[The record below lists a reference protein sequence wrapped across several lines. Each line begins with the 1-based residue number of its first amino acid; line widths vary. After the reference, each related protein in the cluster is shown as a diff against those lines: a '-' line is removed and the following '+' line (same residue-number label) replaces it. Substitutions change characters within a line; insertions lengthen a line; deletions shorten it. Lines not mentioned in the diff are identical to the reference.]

1 MKVRKNIMRYFWLL
15 IPLLM
20 INQNSFAD
28 DSQTISPGTLQ
39 QIEKNVTVDAQM
51 RAMINAVSN
60 NEIKSLALNKKVLE
74 DLDPYFAYRI
84 KTGSVTNQKS
94 SGRCWLFT
102 SLNVLRPP
110 IMTKYKMKNFEFSEN
125 YLFFY
130 DQLEKSNRF
139 LETILSTLDKKMDD
153 RYIDWLFRH
162 PIDDGGVWNMMVSLI
177 KKYGA
182 VPREVMMESYNS
194 ENTRM
199 ANRLLARKLREGGY
213 QLRQM
218 HDAGKKMDQLR
229 NYKLSVLSDVYRILV
244 ISLGEPPKEFKWRY
258 EDTDGNIHHE
268 KTYTPLSFYQEFVQA
283 DLENY
288 VMMMND
294 PTREY
299 YKLYEIELDR
309 NVYEGPNWTYVN
321 LPADVIKKFAKQ
333 SILANEP
340 MYFSCDVGKQLNSDK
355 GYLALGLYDYD
366 SMFGVKF
373 GMDKKARI
381 LTFDSGSTHGM
392 ALMGVDTS
400 ATGQTTK
407 WLLENSWGKEKGYEG
422 YLIMTDGWFDA
433 YSFRLVVDKRFV
445 SEDVLKVRQ
454 QKPIVLPPWDPMY

>member
-1 MKVRKNIMRYFWLL
+1 MKLKKIITLFVWLL
-15 IPLLM
+15 LRLVM
-20 INQNSFAD
+20 VNQNSFAD
-28 DSQTISPGTLQ
+28 ESQTISPKTLD
-39 QIEKNVTVDAQM
+39 QIEKAVTIDVQM

-84 KTGSVTNQKS
+84 KTGNVTNQKS

-102 SLNVLRPP
+102 SLNVLRPSV
-110 IMTKYKMKNFEFSEN
+110 MKKYYMKNFEFSEN
-125 YLFFY
+125 YLFFW

-139 LETILSTLDKKMDD
+139 LETVLNSLDKKMDD
-153 RYIDWLFRH
+153 RFIDWLFRN

-194 ENTRM
+194 DNTRM
-199 ANRLLARKLREGGY
+199 VNRLLARKLREGGY
-213 QLRQM
+213 QIRKM
-218 HDAGKKMDQLR
+218 YKEGKNIEQLR
-229 NYKLSVLSDVYRILV
+229 NYKLSVLTDAYRMLV
-244 ISLGEPPKEFKWRY
+244 ISLGEPPKEFSWRY
-258 EDTDGNIHHE
+258 EDTEGNIHPE
-268 KTYTPLSFYQEFVQA
+268 KKYTPLSFYKEFVQTE
-283 DLENY
+283 LEDY

-294 PTREY
+294 PSREY

-321 LPADVIKKFAKQ
+321 LPAEVLKKFAKR
-333 SILANEP
+333 SILSDEP
-340 MYFSCDVGKQLNSDK
+340 IYFSCDVGKQLNSDK

-381 LTFDSGSTHGM
+381 STFDSGSTHGM
-392 ALMGVDTS
+392 ALMGVDTTQ
-400 ATGQTTK
+400 TGQTTK

-422 YLIMTDGWFDA
+422 YLIMTDDWFDA
-433 YSFRLVVDKRFV
+433 YSFRLVVHKRFV
-445 SEDVLKVRQ
+445 SEDVLKIRQ